1 MTGDVSLDAPG
12 SQPAPAVLTEVGA
25 PAKAAAPAGVAVLSA
40 NPLTSRWRHLS
51 RRTRAAVL
59 IVTYALAFVLV
70 SSVYGLPTTHSR
82 ILLWIIVGLIAG
94 SAGSPRAIRRILIDW
109 LPLFAVLFAYDL
121 LRGQADGL
129 IVRAHV
135 IPQLRVD
142 EWLGGGIAPTVR
154 LQHALYHLGDPH
166 WWDYA
171 AFFVY
176 LSHFFVPILVA
187 ALLWKLDYRRFH
199 RYVFL
204 FVGLTFLAYITYVL
218 YPAAP
223 PWMASKRGALEPTV
237 RIVQRMWHYVGIH
250 RAASAFDSGSHFS
263 NPVAAVPSLHA
274 AYPFLLL
281 LFFWRTAGR
290 WRLALVAYVLAMSF
304 TLVYTGEHYVV
315 DILLGWLYAVVA
327 YVGGMRIADWWALRR
342 ARASMH
348 REPISLDEPAV
359 ARAVSD
365 TD

>member
-1 MTGDVSLDAPG
+1 MTG
-12 SQPAPAVLTEVGA
+12 EVGFDA
-25 PAKAAAPAGVAVLSA
+25 GESPRAAPLLTGGAAGPSTDVVVESIT
-40 NPLTSRWRHLS
+40 PLTRPWRNLS
-51 RRTRAAVL
+51 SRTRVASL
-59 IVTYALAFVLV
+59 ILAYALAFVLA
-70 SSVYGLPTTHSR
+70 SSVYGLPTSR
-82 ILLWIIVGLIAG
+82 DRIFLWIVVGLIAG
-94 SAGSPRAIRRILIDW
+94 SAGSPHSIRRILIDW
-109 LPLFAVLFAYDL
+109 LPLFLILSAYDL

-129 IVRAHV
+129 IVRAH
-135 IPQLRVD
+135 ITPQLRVD

-176 LSHFFVPILVA
+176 VSHFFVPILVA

-223 PWMASKRGALEPTV
+223 PWMASKRDALEPTV
-237 RIVQRMWHYVGIH
+237 RIVGRMWHYVGMH
-250 RAASAFDSGSHFS
+250 RAARAFETGSHLS

-290 WRLALVAYVLAMSF
+290 WHVVLAAYVLAMGF

-327 YVGGMRIADWWALRR
+327 YTGGMRIADWWALRR

-348 REPISLDEPAV
+348 REPISLDEPIG
-359 ARAVSD
+359 ARAVCK